1 MSFELRELAPGDG
14 CNALSLGDP
23 AFAPLKSFLRREA
36 KKLHQEHLAR
46 TFVLAPQ
53 GQTKVL
59 AYITTLCTHV
69 AVEQFDE
76 PVIVDGYRYKDYPAI
91 KLARLAVDASL
102 QGQGIGSQ
110 LLNLIIGLLTGH
122 VMPHT
127 GCRFLVVDSKPES
140 VSFYAAKGFLPIGS
154 SAEGRNQITTMFID
168 LHRVLTAL
176 QSSTD

>member
-1 MSFELRELAPGDG
+1 MGYELRELSPADG
-14 CNALSLGDP
+14 CNALSLGGP
-23 AFAPLKSFLRREA
+23 TFTPLKIFLRKEA

-46 TFVLAPQ
+46 TFVLVPK
-53 GQTKVL
+53 GESKVL

-76 PVIVDGYRYKDYPAI
+76 REAILDDFRYKDYPAI

-102 QGQGIGSQ
+102 KRQGVGSQ
-110 LLNLIIGLLTGH
+110 LVDFVIGLITDY

-140 VSFYAAKGFLPIGS
+140 VNFYVAKGFIPIGLNNDI
-154 SAEGRNQITTMFID
+154 EGTTTTMFID
-168 LHRVLTAL
+168 LKRVLTAVN
-176 QSSTD
+176 

>member
-1 MSFELRELAPGDG
+1 MGFELRELSPADG

-23 AFAPLKSFLRREA
+23 AFSPLKTFLRKEA

-46 TFVLAPQ
+46 TFVLVPE
-53 GQTKVL
+53 GETKVL

-76 PVIVDGYRYKDYPAI
+76 HDVVLDGFRYKDYPAI

-102 QGQGIGSQ
+102 KRQGVGSQ
-110 LLNLIIGLLTGH
+110 LVDFVIGLITDH

-140 VSFYAAKGFLPIGS
+140 VNFYAAKGFAPIGINNDGEN
-154 SAEGRNQITTMFID
+154 ATTTMFID
-168 LHRVLTAL
+168 LKRVLAAVN
-176 QSSTD
+176 

>member
-1 MSFELRELAPGDG
+1 VSFELRELSPADG
-14 CNALSLGDP
+14 CNALRLGDP
-23 AFAPLKSFLRREA
+23 VFSPLKIFLRKEA

-46 TFVLAPQ
+46 TFVLVSR
-53 GQTKVL
+53 GETKVL

-76 PVIVDGYRYKDYPAI
+76 YEAVPGGFRYKDYPAI

-102 QGQGIGSQ
+102 KRQGIGSQ
-110 LLNLIIGLLTGH
+110 LVDFVIGLIADH

-140 VSFYAAKGFLPIGS
+140 ASFYTAKGFVPIGVNNDG
-154 SAEGRNQITTMFID
+154 ENVTTTMFID
-168 LHRVLTAL
+168 LKRVLAAV
-176 QSSTD
+176 S